1 MTSQP
6 IGAAAEVTW
15 SRTQLRRQVNAAA
28 DERSCAAVSPP
39 TLLRKLDGVMGES
52 RLVVEEVLALCLQR
66 IAIEENTMNTEL
78 EFIEVVKKFE
88 TFRKKWLQ
96 AELELKKY
104 KELLV
109 KSDVAKAA
117 LEVKLKHARNQLDL
131 EMKKRYR
138 MEADYHYLQRQMQL
152 MCDILVH
159 DSKSSACLNDEQK
172 SLLATFEHKGANVT
186 LLHRSSKRLS
196 VIDESSFLSHSD
208 ISYDRTDDDVD
219 VDTSV
224 IKPLRSRARERRR
237 SSMGLTVGAPVG
249 RRGRGGNVSVE
260 PLERRTVEKEVET
273 IVEASVT
280 TADTGGKIHMVV
292 GITQESP
299 DNPTRSITQ
308 ECAVSVCGSG
318 GGGGGGGDD
327 TSVWC
332 PCDETVA
339 EPETE
344 AKLEESVA
352 VRAEK
357 TLKHVFVSKTVIWT
371 ETCSPCGKRIRFGKI
386 AMKCRKCR
394 LIAHPECKHKCVNSC
409 SSTTPGTAAQTNSL
423 ESFAPMKNPRVPQL
437 IVECVTEI
445 ERRGLQERGLYRVPG
460 GERLVR
466 DLRDRFLQGKT
477 PLMLS
482 RVQDVHV
489 LCGLLKDFLRTLKEP
504 LVTFKLHRTFME
516 AAEMSDED
524 GSTAAIFQAVAELP
538 KTNKDTLAFLML
550 HFHKVMKS
558 PRCQMDQNN
567 LSRVFGPTL
576 VGHGM
581 SAPSPATI
589 LKDTLTQMK
598 VVCRLLS
605 IPEES
610 WRRIFDVRTN
620 QTPSSSSSSSSSSS
634 TTNKTSSQ
642 DEGHARLFQ
651 PLTSPELN
659 SYYTAAGRGSVRGRI
674 RNLGAASSNTGRAEP
689 GRRFFTSPN

>member
-1 MTSQP
+1 
-6 IGAAAEVTW
+6 
-15 SRTQLRRQVNAAA
+15 
-28 DERSCAAVSPP
+28 
-39 TLLRKLDGVMGES
+39 MGES

-66 IAIEENTMNTEL
+66 ITVEENAMNTEL
-78 EFIEVVKKFE
+78 EFIEVVKNFE
-88 TFRKKWLQ
+88 TFRKKWLH

-186 LLHRSSKRLS
+186 HLHRSSKRLS

-219 VDTSV
+219 VDTTV

-237 SSMGLTVGAPVG
+237 SSMGLTVSGVGG
-249 RRGRGGNVSVE
+249 RRGRGSHVTTE
-260 PLERRTVEKEVET
+260 LLERRIVEKEVET
-273 IVEASVT
+273 IVEASVST
-280 TADTGGKIHMVV
+280 PDTGGKIHMVV

-299 DNPTRSITQ
+299 DNPTCSVTQ
-308 ECAVSVCGSG
+308 KCAVSVC
-318 GGGGGGGDD
+318 GGGDD

-332 PCDETVA
+332 PSDETVA
-339 EPETE
+339 EAESD
-344 AKLEESVA
+344 AKMEESVA

-357 TLKHVFVSKTVIWT
+357 PLKHVFVSKTVIWT
-371 ETCSPCGKRIRFGKI
+371 ETCLPCGKRIRFGKI

-394 LIAHPECKHKCVNSC
+394 VITHPECKQRCVDSC
-409 SSTTPGTAAQTNSL
+409 SGTTPGTTAQTNLL
-423 ESFAPMKNPRVPQL
+423 ENFAPMKSPRVPQL

-460 GERLVR
+460 GERLLR
-466 DLRDRFLQGKT
+466 DLRDRFVQGKT

-489 LCGLLKDFLRTLKEP
+489 LCGFLKDFLRTLKEP

-516 AAEMSDED
+516 AAEMSEEN
-524 GSTAAIFQAVAELP
+524 SVAAMFQAVAQLP

-581 SAPSPATI
+581 SAPSPTTI
-589 LKDTLTQMK
+589 LRDTLIQAK

-605 IPEES
+605 LPEES
-610 WRRIFDVRTN
+610 WRRVLDVRTD
-620 QTPSSSSSSSSSSS
+620 QTPSSSSSSSST

-642 DEGHARLFQ
+642 DEGHAARLFQ

-659 SYYTAAGRGSVRGRI
+659 SYYRAASKGSVRGRV
-674 RNLGAASSNTGRAEP
+674 RNLGTASSNNGRAEP
-689 GRRFFTSPN
+689 SRRFFTSPN